1 MDNEQLKIF
10 LRRIQMIKSVL
21 KPIVTSGTAAIR
33 LLDVLEFDVKATI
46 NPPES
51 PYADPEEE
59 CDFDYLEANNSH
71 NGY

>member
-1 MDNEQLKIF
+1 MENEQLKI
-10 LRRIQMIKSVL
+10 LHRRIQMIKSVL
-21 KPIVTSGTAAIR
+21 KPIVTAGTDAIR
-33 LLDVLEFDVKATI
+33 LLDVLEFDIKAEI

-59 CDFDYLEANNSH
+59 CDFDYLEANDSP